1 MYESFFNLTKKP
13 FDLLPDPDFLFM
25 SSSHKKALSYLDYG
39 IKERVG
45 FILLTGEVGSG
56 KTTIIRNLIK
66 KNLTDVVLSK
76 IFNTRVD
83 SEQLIAMIN
92 DDFGLSVQNKDK
104 ITMLR
109 DLNTFLI
116 EQFVKGGLPVLIIDE
131 AQNLSQEL
139 LEEIRMLS
147 NLETDHAKLLQIIL
161 VGQPELRN
169 TLASSSLLQLRQRI
183 SINCHI
189 QPLNRLEI
197 EQYILHR
204 LEKAGDREAVSFST
218 ESIDIIFNYSRGIPR
233 LINIICDFILLAAF
247 AEETRSIDTVLVQDI
262 IGDLD
267 FECHYWGSDSFEG
280 YVTRENYIDQASC
293 ANHSE
298 PVFSALIKDMNV
310 RLENMGKET
319 ESSTQKMFKEMA
331 DKITYLEESI
341 KSHQENTGTLIQ
353 KIFKSEPN
361 AEEARPV
368 EIAVVEDSH
377 QEKPGRL
384 IQKIFT
390 SEEVKDEVKP
400 VELAVDNGS
409 QSIFGI
415 MFGRMFRF

>member
-1 MYESFFNLTKKP
+1 MTVTIIVGSNLFDSVSWGYQLATGLSGENMYEAFFNLTQKP

-66 KNLTDVVLSK
+66 KNLTNVVLSK

-92 DDFGLSVQNKDK
+92 DDFGLSVVNKDK

-116 EQFVKGGLPVLIIDE
+116 EQFVKGSLPVLIIDE
-131 AQNLSQEL
+131 AQNLNQDL

-147 NLETDHAKLLQIIL
+147 NLETDNAKLLQIIL

-189 QPLNRLEI
+189 QPLSRNEI
-197 EQYILHR
+197 ERYILHR
-204 LEKAGDREAVSFST
+204 LEKAGDREAVNFSK

-247 AEETRSIDTVLVQDI
+247 AEETRSIDTVLVLDI

-267 FECHYWGSDSFEG
+267 FECNYWGSDSFEG
-280 YVTRENYIDQASC
+280 YVTRENYIDLASC
-293 ANHSE
+293 ADRSE

-310 RLENMGKET
+310 RLANMGR
-319 ESSTQKMFKEMA
+319 ESEYSSQKMFKEMT
-331 DKITYLEESI
+331 DKITDLEESM
-341 KSHQENTGTLIQ
+341 KSHQAKTGTLIQ
-353 KIFKSEPN
+353 EIIKSEPIK
-361 AEEARPV
+361 E
-368 EIAVVEDSH
+368 
-377 QEKPGRL
+377 
-384 IQKIFT
+384 
-390 SEEVKDEVKP
+390 EVKP
-400 VELAVDNGS
+400 VELPVDEGS
-409 QSIFGI
+409 QTFMGSV
-415 MFGRMFRF
+415 FGRMFRF